1 MTDEPAV
8 APPKKKSDL
17 AIRTVT
23 GIALI
28 LVALACLIYGQD
40 PFWLLLTFAS
50 LVMVAE
56 WCGLVKAPR
65 WQMWVALVGLLA
77 ALILENGHIDV
88 PPTASWYTLLA
99 AAVAAFV
106 FTRNAKLSAG
116 MLYAGLPV
124 LSLFY
129 IHEQY
134 DGIDLSFWALA
145 IVWATDIGAYFSGR
159 TFGGPKL
166 APVWSPNKTW
176 SGLIGGMIA
185 AEAVGIGL
193 TYVLHVQ
200 MRLAVLA
207 GILAVAAQMGD
218 LFESQMKR
226 RAGVKDSGK
235 LLPGHGGVMDR
246 LDGCVPVLCIVALIV
261 ASGYL

>member
-1 MTDEPAV
+1 MSADPAV
-8 APPKKKSDL
+8 PAKKKSDL

-28 LVALACLIYGQD
+28 LVAVACLVYGQD
-40 PFWLLLTFAS
+40 PFWLLLTFAG

-56 WCGLVKAPR
+56 WCGLVAAPR

-77 ALILENGHIDV
+77 AFILENIHVDV
-88 PPTASWYTLLA
+88 PQTASWYTLLA
-99 AAVAAFV
+99 GTIAAFV
-106 FTRNAKLSAG
+106 FSRSAKLAAG
-116 MLYAGLPV
+116 MLYVGLPV

-134 DGIDLSFWALA
+134 DGIDLSFWTLA

-185 AEAVGIGL
+185 AEVVGIGL

-207 GILAVAAQMGD
+207 GVLAVAAQMGD

>member
-1 MTDEPAV
+1 MTADPAAV
-8 APPKKKSDL
+8 PPKKKSDL

-28 LVALACLIYGQD
+28 LVAVACLVYGKD
-40 PFWLLLTFAS
+40 PFWLLLTFAG

-56 WCGLVKAPR
+56 WCGLVAVPR
-65 WQMWVALVGLLA
+65 WQMWIALIGLLCA
-77 ALILENGHIDV
+77 FILENNHVDV
-88 PPTASWYTLLA
+88 PQTASWYTLLA
-99 AAVAAFV
+99 ATLAAFV
-106 FTRNAKLSAG
+106 FSRNVRLAAG
-116 MLYAGLPV
+116 MLYVGLPV

-129 IHEQY
+129 IHDQY
-134 DGIDLSFWALA
+134 DGIDLSFWTLA

-193 TYVLHVQ
+193 THVLHVS

-207 GILAVAAQMGD
+207 GVLAVAAQMGD

>member
-1 MTDEPAV
+1 MSADPAV
-8 APPKKKSDL
+8 PVKKKSDL
-17 AIRTVT
+17 ALRTVT

-28 LVALACLIYGQD
+28 LVAVACLVYGQD
-40 PFWLLLTFAS
+40 PFWLLLTAAA
-50 LVMVAE
+50 LVMIAE
-56 WCGLVKAPR
+56 WCGLVSASR
-65 WQMWVALVGLLA
+65 WQMWLALVGLLA
-77 ALILENGHIDV
+77 ALMLENMHVDV

-99 AAVAAFV
+99 ATLTVGI
-106 FTRNAKLSAG
+106 FTRSAKVPAG

-129 IHEQY
+129 IHGQY
-134 DGIDLSFWALA
+134 DGIDFSFWTLA

-185 AEAVGIGL
+185 AEIVGIGL
-193 TYVLHVQ
+193 THFLHVP

>member
-1 MTDEPAV
+1 MTANT
-8 APPKKKSDL
+8 AAAPKKGSDL
-17 AIRTVT
+17 AVRTGT

-28 LVALACLIYGQD
+28 LVAVACLIYGQD
-40 PFWLLLTFAS
+40 PFWLLLTVAS
-50 LVMVAE
+50 LVMLAE
-56 WCGLVKAPR
+56 WCGLVAAPR
-65 WQMWVALVGLLA
+65 WQMWLGLVGLLA
-77 ALILENGHIDV
+77 ALLLENIHVDV

-99 AAVAAFV
+99 MTLLAGV
-106 FTRNAKLSAG
+106 FARNVRLAAG

-124 LSLFY
+124 LSLFA
-129 IHEQY
+129 IHGQY
-134 DGIDLSFWALA
+134 DGIDLSFWTLA

-159 TFGGPKL
+159 TFRGPKL

-193 TYVLHVQ
+193 TFVLHVP

-207 GILAVAAQMGD
+207 GLLAAAAQMGD

-226 RAGVKDSGK
+226 QAGVKDSGK

>member
-1 MTDEPAV
+1 MSAESAV
-8 APPKKKSDL
+8 APKKTSDL

-28 LVALACLIYGQD
+28 LLAVACLIYGQD
-40 PFWLLLTFAS
+40 PFWLLLTAAA
-50 LVMVAE
+50 LVMLAE
-56 WCGLVKAPR
+56 WCGLIAAPR
-65 WQMWVALVGLLA
+65 WQMWVALLGLLA
-77 ALILENGHIDV
+77 ALLLKNIHIDV
-88 PPTASWYTLLA
+88 PDTASWYTLLA
-99 AAVAAFV
+99 TSLAAGI
-106 FTRNAKLSAG
+106 FTRNARLSAG

-124 LSLFY
+124 LSLFH
-129 IHEQY
+129 IHAQY
-134 DGIDLSFWALA
+134 DGIDLSFWTLA

-166 APVWSPNKTW
+166 APKSSPNKTW

-193 TYVLHVQ
+193 TFVLHVP

>member
-1 MTDEPAV
+1 MSAEPA
-8 APPKKKSDL
+8 AAPKKKSDL
-17 AIRTVT
+17 ALRTVT

-28 LVALACLIYGQD
+28 LVAVACLIYGQD
-40 PFWLLLTFAS
+40 PFWLLLTAAA
-50 LVMVAE
+50 LVMLAE
-56 WCGLVKAPR
+56 WCGLVAAPR
-65 WQMWVALVGLLA
+65 WQMWVGMVGLLA
-77 ALILENGHIDV
+77 ATLLENIHVDV
-88 PPTASWYTLLA
+88 PVTASWYTLLA
-99 AAVAAFV
+99 TTLAVGI
-106 FTRNAKLSAG
+106 FTRNARLVAG

-129 IHEQY
+129 IHAQY
-134 DGIDLSFWALA
+134 DGIDLSFWTLA

-166 APVWSPNKTW
+166 APKSSPNKTW

-193 TYVLHVQ
+193 TFVLHVP
-200 MRLAVLA
+200 MHLAALA

>member
-1 MTDEPAV
+1 MSAEPAV
-8 APPKKKSDL
+8 APKKRSDL

-23 GIALI
+23 GIVLI
-28 LVALACLIYGQD
+28 LLAVACLIYGQD
-40 PFWLLLTFAS
+40 PFWLLLTAAA
-50 LVMVAE
+50 LVMLAE
-56 WCGLVKAPR
+56 WCGLIAAPR

-77 ALILENGHIDV
+77 ALLFQNVHVDV
-88 PPTASWYTLLA
+88 PETASWYTLLA
-99 AAVAAFV
+99 TTLAAGI
-106 FTRNAKLSAG
+106 FTRSGRLAAG

-129 IHEQY
+129 IHAQY
-134 DGIDLSFWALA
+134 DGIDLSFWTLA

-185 AEAVGIGL
+185 AEAVGLGL
-193 TYVLHVQ
+193 TFVLHVQ
-200 MRLAVLA
+200 IRLAVLA

>member
-1 MTDEPAV
+1 MSAEPAV
-8 APPKKKSDL
+8 APRKTSDL

-28 LVALACLIYGQD
+28 LLAVACLIYGQD
-40 PFWLLLTFAS
+40 PFWLLLTAAA
-50 LVMVAE
+50 LVMLAE
-56 WCGLVKAPR
+56 WCGLIAAPR
-65 WQMWVALVGLLA
+65 WHMWVALPGLLA
-77 ALILENGHIDV
+77 PLLLENAHVDV
-88 PPTASWYTLLA
+88 PDTASWYTLLA
-99 AAVAAFV
+99 TTLAVGI
-106 FTRNAKLSAG
+106 FTRSGTLAAG

-129 IHEQY
+129 IHVQY
-134 DGIDLSFWALA
+134 DGIDLSFWTLA

-193 TYVLHVQ
+193 TFVLHVQ
-200 MRLAVLA
+200 MHLAVLA
-207 GILAVAAQMGD
+207 GLLAVAAQMGD

>member
-1 MTDEPAV
+1 MNAEPAV
-8 APPKKKSDL
+8 APKKKSDL
-17 AIRTVT
+17 AMRTVT
-23 GIALI
+23 GIVLI
-28 LVALACLIYGQD
+28 LLAVACLIYGQD
-40 PFWLLLTFAS
+40 PFWLLLTAAA
-50 LVMVAE
+50 LVMLAE
-56 WCGLVKAPR
+56 WCGLIAAPR
-65 WQMWVALVGLLA
+65 WRMWVALVGLLA
-77 ALILENGHIDV
+77 ALLFENVHVDV
-88 PPTASWYTLLA
+88 PETASWYTLLA
-99 AAVAAFV
+99 TTLAAGI
-106 FTRNAKLSAG
+106 FTRSGALAAG

-129 IHEQY
+129 IHAQY
-134 DGIDLSFWALA
+134 DGIDLSFWTLA

-166 APVWSPNKTW
+166 APKSSPNKTW

-193 TYVLHVQ
+193 TFVLHVP

>member
-1 MTDEPAV
+1 MTAELTPT
-8 APPKKKSDL
+8 PKKKSDL

-28 LVALACLIYGQD
+28 LLAVVCLIYGQD
-40 PFWLLLTFAS
+40 PFWLLVAAAALT
-50 LVMVAE
+50 MMAE
-56 WCGLVKAPR
+56 WCGLIAAPR
-65 WQMWVALVGLLA
+65 WQMWLSLVGILA
-77 ALILENGHIDV
+77 AVLLENIHVDV
-88 PPTASWYTLLA
+88 PVTASWYTLLA
-99 AAVAAFV
+99 TTLTAGI
-106 FTRNAKLSAG
+106 FTRNARLAAG
-116 MLYAGLPV
+116 MLYTGLPV
-124 LSLFY
+124 LSLCY
-129 IHEQY
+129 IHGQY
-134 DGIDLSFWALA
+134 DGIDLSFWTLA

-185 AEAVGIGL
+185 AEVVGIGL
-193 TYVLHVQ
+193 TFVLHVQ

>member
-1 MTDEPAV
+1 MSADIA
-8 APPKKKSDL
+8 AASKKKSDL
-17 AIRTVT
+17 ALRTVT

-28 LVALACLIYGQD
+28 LLAVACLVYGQD
-40 PFWLLLTFAS
+40 PFWLLLTVAA
-50 LVMVAE
+50 LVMMAE
-56 WCGLVKAPR
+56 WCGLIAAPR
-65 WQMWVALVGLLA
+65 WQMWLALLGLLL
-77 ALILENGHIDV
+77 ALLLENMHVDV
-88 PPTASWYTLLA
+88 PVTASWYTLLA
-99 AAVAAFV
+99 VTLAAGI
-106 FTRNAKLSAG
+106 FTRSVKIAAG

-129 IHEQY
+129 IHGQY
-134 DGIDLSFWALA
+134 DGIDLSFWTLA

-159 TFGGPKL
+159 TFGGPRL

-193 TYVLHVQ
+193 TFVLHVQ
-200 MRLAVLA
+200 MHLAVLA